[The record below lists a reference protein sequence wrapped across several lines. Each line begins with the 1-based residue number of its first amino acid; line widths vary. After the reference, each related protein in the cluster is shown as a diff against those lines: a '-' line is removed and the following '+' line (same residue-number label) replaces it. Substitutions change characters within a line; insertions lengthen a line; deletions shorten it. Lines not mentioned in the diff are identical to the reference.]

1 MGGFTS
7 TSACLAIAAGASE
20 ASCASYTADSLHSSC
35 MAATFAA
42 SCPTGNTLATL
53 PDITTSGVV
62 TCGVCGGTA
71 SADMDARVGYVWIGV
86 SFGPLFNTAGVFK
99 GSTSHVGGYHVVFTD
114 ANTRLMVAMTGV
126 TVTTPDFGTVTSPST
141 CCTSD
146 LYTGVVEGQMPP
158 GAVAVSIIP
167 YLGSK
172 MLPYGTKLA
181 IADGTVGS
189 RMMYTGSVAFSMASG
204 SLGDAFKMLVSKA
217 IVASL
222 PFVADWK
229 SVSITGVTS
238 STAATTTT
246 TTTTSTTTTAGGG
259 GRRLSSTVTVSYKL
273 LLPVGTTPTAPTA
286 AMAAALKS
294 SIESL
299 ATSAGVSLPT
309 ITGTPTIATLSAGEL
324 YFGSGATS
332 IASLALTPFI
342 VVALAFL
349 W

>member
-1 MGGFTS
+1 
-7 TSACLAIAAGASE
+7 
-20 ASCASYTADSLHSSC
+20 

-42 SCPTGNTLATL
+42 SCPTGNTGATL

-71 SADMDARVGYVWIGV
+71 TTDMDARVGYLWLGV

-99 GSTSHVGGYHVVFTD
+99 GSTSHVTGYHLAFLD
-114 ANTRLMVAMTGV
+114 GNTRLIVSTSG
-126 TVTTPDFGTVTSPST
+126 VTTPEFGTVASPST

-146 LYTGVVEGQMPP
+146 LYTGVVEGQMPS
-158 GAVAVSIIP
+158 GAVAVTILP
-167 YLGSK
+167 YLGSSSSK
-172 MLPYGTKLA
+172 ILPYGAKFA
-181 IADGTVGS
+181 IADAVTGS
-189 RMMYTGSVAFSMASG
+189 KMKYTGSLTFSMVSP
-204 SLGDAFKMLVSKA
+204 SDKAFKM
-217 IVASL
+217 IVAQAIAATF

-229 SVSITGVTS
+229 SVSITSVTS

-259 GRRLSSTVTVSYKL
+259 GRRLSSTVTVSYSL
-273 LLPVGTTPTAPTA
+273 LLDVGTAPTAPTA
-286 AMAAALKS
+286 ALAAALKT

-309 ITGTPTIATLSAGEL
+309 ITGTPTIASLSAGEL
-324 YFGSGATS
+324 YFGSGATP
-332 IASLALTPFI
+332 IASLALTPLL